1 MMNNETKKLIDW
13 LQQSKDFYLSDK
25 IEVRDIEKAGKGIVL
40 AQGQIRNNEIL
51 ISIPSSYQIN
61 FNTVLYH
68 ISKFNKDICFTNIT
82 IDHETEELPIL
93 LDDPRSIL
101 YNVFQNDT
109 ICGLTSFQLISL
121 YVLMEWKL
129 LPELTHGTIISFWQP
144 FFDVWP
150 VLDDLKSI
158 PALWKTSRI
167 SPYKHLLPFLTNTS
181 KVHCER
187 ISNLILKD
195 WEILSPI
202 IKQWMELSNIRY
214 TIDEIYEIYLHIY
227 FIINS
232 RCLYAEVPL
241 KKDDRTSKFTLVPY
255 VDFINHSEE
264 MDRYCYPKTDYAH
277 NDGSGLGQFVIR
289 GGSYTYKTIGE
300 QILFNYGPHSNDFLL
315 NEYGFTLGKNCWDTI
330 DISTI
335 VQDMIIQKN
344 DIKMMELL
352 KKNGYW
358 GEYMINHGGF
368 NYTSIVAISLYATN
382 DYDRVGKLILGYL
395 TEDYFLPKI
404 KPLMTEM
411 VDDLINKYITQ
422 KEDLINLNIS
432 SDTDSCVYNLL
443 NIFKGYINIL
453 ENVDI

>member
-68 ISKFNKDICFTNIT
+68 ISKFNKDICFPNIT

-93 LDDPRSIL
+93 VDDPRSIL

-344 DIKMMELL
+344 DIKMMEFL

-358 GEYMINHGGF
+358 GEYMINHDSF

-382 DYDRVGKLILGYL
+382 DYDRIGKLILGYL

-411 VDDLINKYITQ
+411 VDDLIDKYTTQ